1 MSDKIAREQLI
12 DHFDSSRCWRSGCV
26 SCDAIR
32 EALTESDIAH
42 WMDRCHE
49 LEEML
54 TEKPKVNDDIPPG
67 YFQLNIPIWV
77 LVKMDFFKRLKKMG
91 YEVDMKK
98 TNQYIA
104 NSMVDNSEVRRRTS
118 DKEGL

>member
-1 MSDKIAREQLI
+1 MSKPTMEQLI
-12 DHFDSSRCWRSGCV
+12 DHFDSNRCWMSDCIYCEAV
-26 SCDAIR
+26 R
-32 EALTESDIAH
+32 EAL
-42 WMDRCHE
+42 M
-49 LEEML
+49 
-54 TEKPKVNDDIPPG
+54 EKLRVDDDIPPG

-104 NSMVDNSEVRRRTS
+104 NSMVDNSEVSRRTY
-118 DKEGL
+118 DKEGA